1 MSARQPRFEVVHS
14 GPRCFFGRFIAANGK
29 EVWRTSETYKRRRD
43 AHQAVLLL
51 ARHAGWFDVREVDEV
66 LLWGLGVWLVRS

>member
-1 MSARQPRFEVVHS
+1 MRYPRFEVVHS

-43 AHQAVLLL
+43 A
-51 ARHAGWFDVREVDEV
+51 RHAIACIGDTPRYSDGWPLIDVREVDE
-66 LLWGLGVWLVRS
+66 R